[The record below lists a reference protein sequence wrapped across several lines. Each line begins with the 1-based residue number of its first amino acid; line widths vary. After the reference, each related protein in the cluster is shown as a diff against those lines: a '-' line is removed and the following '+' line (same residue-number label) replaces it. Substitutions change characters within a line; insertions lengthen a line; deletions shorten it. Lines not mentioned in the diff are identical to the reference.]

1 MPPKIP
7 KEKLKCFTRTTKEG
21 NKYVNCQDKTK
32 MKGAKKEPA
41 KAPAKKAPVKRK
53 INVVKKAEP
62 VAPLQPVKQVTPPPP
77 PKPTPIKPSPPPANF
92 NMLRPEIRRNVL
104 EFSGAVKTKE
114 AQKTDAILLDKLID
128 EITTSKTSTSK
139 KRRLL
144 EKYNNKLNKKQPFLF
159 VKDLPPNKADAG
171 KLIDKQIII
180 DKKINKLREEAEK
193 KLKKERDKYE
203 DDRTRGIGKDAVPFK
218 RLQNTYNLTVL
229 TKEDQPEYFRKR
241 DALFR
246 EREI

>member
-53 INVVKKAEP
+53 INLVKKAEPPKKAPVKRKINLVKKAEP

-92 NMLRPEIRRNVL
+92 NMLRPEIRKNIL
-104 EFSGAVKTKE
+104 EYSGAVKNKFLAEADRINEKWEGDGRINKQTKY
-114 AQKTDAILLDKLID
+114 AVLDQEL
-128 EITTSKTSTSK
+128 
-139 KRRLL
+139 
-144 EKYNNKLNKKQPFLF
+144 
-159 VKDLPPNKADAG
+159 
-171 KLIDKQIII
+171 
-180 DKKINKLREEAEK
+180 KKIFSHLC
-193 KLKKERDKYE
+193 
-203 DDRTRGIGKDAVPFK
+203 
-218 RLQNTYNLTVL
+218 
-229 TKEDQPEYFRKR
+229 
-241 DALFR
+241 
-246 EREI
+246 